1 MPLKLNTLF
10 EEAASRSMTQNFLG
24 LNKNLRSGD
33 GEFFDMFNLTSDH
46 APVLSTRERR
56 YVPTGWEASKPTDVI
71 AGVGSV
77 AGGITD
83 GVCWIDGTNLHL
95 GSQPVE
101 LGAYDFVADR
111 PSRTVVKMGAYLVI
125 VPDMIYVK
133 TVKRGEDKKPEAGK
147 IEDRHEA
154 VPVTNSMMYAM
165 LQVVDYN
172 GDDPDYRDID
182 TPKGTEDEPLAN
194 GALWHKPT
202 QISGDEYAPGL
213 YRYDESKGE
222 WYAVKSYLKLSFDY
236 ILQQMLRV
244 VYDPIETKVPLRAG
258 DAIVI
263 SNLSDDLNGK
273 HVIAGVSYEPG
284 DETKARYIWFEGFIN
299 ENLRSV
305 NSLSN
310 APVTIERYI
319 PSMDYVCEAGNR
331 LWGCKYGEDDYGNFV
346 NEIYCSARGD
356 FYRWGLGEATN
367 DDAPVTFSVGVDGSW
382 TGCVNYGGYPTFF
395 KENHMLRVSGY
406 GASGFALQDAPCAGV
421 ARGAARS
428 LAVVNNVLYYKSS
441 AAVMAY
447 DGSTPVSVSNKL
459 GRLSRYNNAVGGACA
474 NKYYL
479 SMWVTDAA
487 GKVTDPVL
495 LALDTERG
503 LWHKED
509 NTECESM
516 SSNGENLYFV
526 EVNRRTDPEKRT
538 IKAVHVPD
546 LVGGLPVESKDMEP
560 DMISWYAETG
570 VIGLE
575 SPDAK
580 YVGRI
585 AIRMHLDTGATVRL
599 LVQYDSS
606 GYWKQIAATEA
617 PTMKTVTMPVVPA
630 RCDHMRLRLE
640 GVGGCKVYS
649 ITRTIENGEGA

>member
-10 EEAASRSMTQNFLG
+10 EEAASRSMTQSFLG

-33 GEFFDMFNLTSDH
+33 GEFFDMLNLTSDH

-56 YVPTGWEASKPTDVI
+56 YVPTEWGASKPTDVI

-101 LGAYDFVADR
+101 LRDYDFVEDR
-111 PSRTVVKMGAYLVI
+111 PNRTIVKMGAYLVI
-125 VPDMIYVK
+125 VPDMIYVN
-133 TVKRGEDKKPEAGK
+133 TVDTNDRGK
-147 IEDRHEA
+147 IEDKIENDKNEFGLS
-154 VPVTNSMMYAM
+154 VC
-165 LQVVDYN
+165 DYN
-172 GDDPDYRDID
+172 GEPATFSTKTKPSGAKKGD
-182 TPKGTEDEPLAN
+182 TWLQPGNAPRLTRYDEENDEWYEIESYIRIMIAFNAGGVPEWDGDTLNFKKGIAAGDAVR
-194 GALWHKPT
+194 
-202 QISGDEYAPGL
+202 ISGLDDAVNGL
-213 YRYDESKGE
+213 RQVAKALYPSYDESK
-222 WYAVKSYLKLSFDY
+222 
-236 ILQQMLRV
+236 
-244 VYDPIETKVPLRAG
+244 VY
-258 DAIVI
+258 AIVVKGI
-263 SNLSDDLNGK
+263 MKQAHL
-273 HVIAGVSYEPG
+273 I
-284 DETKARYIWFEGFIN
+284 
-299 ENLRSV
+299 V
-305 NSLSN
+305 NASES
-310 APVTIERYI
+310 PVTIERYI
-319 PSMDYVCEAGNR
+319 PAMDYVCEAGNR
-331 LWGCKYGEDDYGNFV
+331 LWGCKYGQDGYGNFV
-346 NEIYCSARGD
+346 NEIYCSDRGD

-479 SMWVTDAA
+479 SMWVTDAE

-526 EVNRRTDPEKRT
+526 EVNRRTSPEKRT